1 MRSNHLVLL
10 ILSVIMTSA
19 AASATPLLDR
29 LQHVV
34 DLTESQISQLREA
47 EEHVAAVVRRVELA
61 VRSGSL
67 SPADGRV
74 HIQAARQDLVHRWQE
89 VLSDEQLAR
98 WRHSLET
105 NRDSDRATDRDTDRV
120 TDRVTD
126 RAPNRDS
133 DRSSTPLLSRL
144 LHVLDLSES
153 QITQLREAEERVDAV
168 SHRVVSAVHSG
179 SLSPEDGRAHIQA
192 ARQDLEGVWQKVL
205 SEQQLA
211 RWRRSLETDRRQDSD
226 AAADG
231 TAATENP
238 QTAPTAVKEWSWGQI
253 KREMAR

>member
-74 HIQAARQDLVHRWQE
+74 HIQAARQDLEHRWQE

-105 NRDSDRATDRDTDRV
+105 ARDGDRV

-126 RAPNRDS
+126 VAPNRDS

-153 QITQLREAEERVDAV
+153 QITQLREAEERVAAV
-168 SHRVVSAVHSG
+168 SHRVESAVHSG

-205 SEQQLA
+205 SEGQLA
-211 RWRRSLETDRRQDSD
+211 RWRHSVETDRRQDSD
-226 AAADG
+226 AAADR

>member
-10 ILSVIMTSA
+10 ILFVIMTSA

-105 NRDSDRATDRDTDRV
+105 NRDSDRDTDRG

-133 DRSSTPLLSRL
+133 DRSSTPLLTRL

-153 QITQLREAEERVDAV
+153 QVTQLREAEERVDAV

>member
-10 ILSVIMTSA
+10 ILFVIMTSA

-61 VRSGSL
+61 VR
-67 SPADGRV
+67 
-74 HIQAARQDLVHRWQE
+74 
-89 VLSDEQLAR
+89 
-98 WRHSLET
+98 
-105 NRDSDRATDRDTDRV
+105 
-120 TDRVTD
+120 
-126 RAPNRDS
+126 
-133 DRSSTPLLSRL
+133 
-144 LHVLDLSES
+144 
-153 QITQLREAEERVDAV
+153 
-168 SHRVVSAVHSG
+168 SG

>member
-10 ILSVIMTSA
+10 ILFVIMTSA

-105 NRDSDRATDRDTDRV
+105 NRDSDRATDRDTDRD

-133 DRSSTPLLSRL
+133 DRSSTPLLTRL

-153 QITQLREAEERVDAV
+153 QVTQLREAEERVAAV
-168 SHRVVSAVHSG
+168 ARRVVSAVRSG

>member
-10 ILSVIMTSA
+10 ILFVIMTSA

-98 WRHSLET
+98 WRQSLET
-105 NRDSDRATDRDTDRV
+105 NRDSDRATDRDTDRD
-120 TDRVTD
+120 TDV
-126 RAPNRDS
+126 APNRDS
-133 DRSSTPLLSRL
+133 DRSSPPLLSRL

-153 QITQLREAEERVDAV
+153 QITQLREAEELVDAV
-168 SHRVVSAVHSG
+168 ALRVVSAVLSG

-211 RWRRSLETDRRQDSD
+211 RWRHSLETDRRQDSD
-226 AAADG
+226 AAADR